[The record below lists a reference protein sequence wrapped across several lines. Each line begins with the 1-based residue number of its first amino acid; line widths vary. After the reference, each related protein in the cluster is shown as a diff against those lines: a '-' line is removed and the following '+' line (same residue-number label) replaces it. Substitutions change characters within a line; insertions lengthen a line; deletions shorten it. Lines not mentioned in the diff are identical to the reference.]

1 MAAGTLELLAREVAN
16 ALRPLEQLL
25 GAEQRQSFLTSL
37 GLWLPG
43 GLGAADGPLGTIAVQ
58 AGGLGPIVLRLDA
71 AIGADVAERIALEG
85 VSLLGALG
93 QVFGA
98 LDALGPALDTAVAG
112 APGLT
117 DAQRARIR
125 AEAEELPRRILDWAL
140 LTHIEARSRNALDLL
155 SLLGIVTDVGRASD
169 PADQTVVPV
178 RRRTLHFDRLPTLF
192 TAPGDLLRD
201 AFGFGTPGFDGA
213 ELFRRLA
220 EYLNAH
226 GRYFDFEAPVDGPR
240 VLDAFFL
247 RLTVDPAGPL
257 PSLLARADV
266 VAAADLVREYRP
278 DPLWKVSFEAR
289 TRFEPGLEARVRP
302 PLSIELHPST
312 GGLQLD
318 AGLGLTAE
326 KADGAPIVLLGKAG
340 GSRLEI
346 HRFTAALGLAAQAGP
361 GGSATAEPTARLDLT
376 GGHVLIDL
384 SQGDGFISRI
394 TGGGRIESD
403 FELRALWSPSGGL
416 RLEGSGSLDLA
427 IPTHLELGPIEVTTL
442 YLSAGIGT
450 DGSVPLEI
458 STAFNAELGPV
469 RAAVDRVG
477 VIVRSRFR
485 EGGNLGPLDIGFEFK
500 PPTGIGLAVDTGV
513 ISGGGFLSAD
523 PARGEYSGALELK
536 FAGFVDLKAIGLI
549 STRMPDGSDGF
560 SMLIVITT
568 EFGGLGLQLGY
579 GFTLL
584 AVGGLIGLNRGMNLQ
599 ALVEGVRTGRIE
611 SVMFPQD
618 VVANAPRILSDL
630 RAFFPPEQGKFLIGP
645 MAKIGWGTPTLVS
658 VSLGVVIEIP
668 GNLAIL
674 GVLKCAL
681 PTEELALLVL
691 KVAFIGAVEFDKS
704 RLWFFAQLFESR
716 ILTMTIDGGMGLLV
730 AWGDNPDLV
739 LTVGGFHPSFRPP
752 PLPFPVPNRLAV
764 DILNRP
770 GALIRVS
777 GYFAL
782 TSNTVQFG
790 AAAELRLGFDDFG
803 VEGHLSFDALFRFSP
818 FSFVI
823 EIAADVSLKAFGVG
837 LFSIDL
843 RFRLEGPSPWRA
855 RGRGSISLLFLEI
868 SADFDISWGEEHDT
882 TLPPI
887 AVLPLLAAEIAKV
900 EGWRTVLPPGGGDRR
915 VTLRALPP
923 TDTLVLHPLGT
934 LYVQQ
939 RAIPLNVR
947 IDRVGAQRPSDGRR
961 FTVAPAT
968 DSGLVQLSTPDDKFA
983 MAQFQD
989 MDDAAKLSAAP
1000 YQDQDA
1006 GLELSAEREA
1016 LASSRVVRRSTR
1028 YELHIIDSRR
1038 APAAPASVVAGAV
1051 AGAAGVVRAAGATGP
1066 AAAPAGTRRAR
1077 FHDVPAAVYQQLL
1090 EGSSTSRSALSRQ
1103 DAERRRPFTGEDT
1116 VQLTGQRFA
1125 VAYRRNNLQAFPPTS
1140 DVDRGATT
1148 FRSAATAADAL
1159 ADWVTADP
1167 GLADAL
1173 HVVPVSEVAAPLSA
1187 PGAWSA
1193 AGPLPVAAAGS
1204 EAVRLAGGTVLVAGG
1219 TDGTGRALGSSAR
1232 FDPVAK
1238 TWSAVPDL
1246 AVARQGHSTTVLDDG
1261 RVLVTGGRGA
1271 DGKLLGSSEVFDP
1284 VAATWS
1290 PAAPLGTPRAGHSAT
1305 LLATGAVLVAGGSG
1319 ARGGGEGTLD
1329 SAELFDPRAGSWSP
1343 AKPMADARSGHRA
1356 AVLPGGRVLVV
1367 GGALATGG
1375 RPAPLAF
1382 CELYDPA
1389 AGTWSTAGSLTTP
1402 RRGHRATVLADGSV
1416 LVTGG
1421 EATGIPSGGRFTL
1434 APLASAERYDPGT
1447 NTWSRLPD
1455 MPGGRSGH
1463 RALRLRSGKVL
1474 VVGGTAGPAFA
1485 GGFRNATLYDPAGRG
1500 WTTTGGLADGRA
1512 DFAATELADGRV
1524 LVAGGV
1530 TLSGPAAPGEAAVV
1544 TAGTEILTP

>member
-1 MAAGTLELLAREVAN
+1 M
-16 ALRPLEQLL
+16 
-25 GAEQRQSFLTSL
+25 
-37 GLWLPG
+37 
-43 GLGAADGPLGTIAVQ
+43 
-58 AGGLGPIVLRLDA
+58 LRLDA
-71 AIGADVAERIALEG
+71 AITDDVAERITLEG
-85 VSLLGALG
+85 VSLVGALG

-125 AEAEELPRRILDWAL
+125 AEAKELPRRILDWAL
-140 LTHIEARSRNALDLL
+140 LTHIEAKSRNALDVL
-155 SLLGIVTDVGRASD
+155 SLLGMLTDLQGFSD
-169 PADQTVVPV
+169 PADPTILAG
-178 RRRTLHFDRLPTLF
+178 RRRTLHLDRLPTLF
-192 TAPGDLLRD
+192 TAPGDLFRD
-201 AFGFGTPGFDGA
+201 VFGFGTPGFDGA
-213 ELFRRLA
+213 ELFRRLVEHLVA
-220 EYLNAH
+220 R
-226 GRYFDFEAPVDGPR
+226 GRHFTYERPPGGPQ
-240 VLDAFFL
+240 VLDAYIL
-247 RLTVDPAGPL
+247 RLTVDPASGP

-266 VAAADLVREYRP
+266 VADADLVREYRP
-278 DPLWKVSFEAR
+278 GPLWKLSFEAR
-289 TRFEPGLEARVRP
+289 TRFESGLEARVRP

-312 GGLQLD
+312 GGLQL
-318 AGLGLTAE
+318 AAALGLTAE

-346 HRFTAALGLAAQAGP
+346 RRFTAALGLAAQAGP
-361 GGSATAEPTARLDLT
+361 GGSATAEPTARLDLA

-384 SQGDGFISRI
+384 SQGDGFIRRI

-427 IPTHLELGPIEVTTL
+427 VPTHLEVGPIEVTTL
-442 YLSAGIGT
+442 YLSAGVGAA
-450 DGSVPLEI
+450 GSVPLEI
-458 STAFNAELGPV
+458 SAAFNAELGPV
-469 RAAVDRVG
+469 KAAVDRVG

-500 PPTGIGLAVDTGV
+500 PPTGVGLSVDTGV

-549 STRMPDGSDGF
+549 STRMPDGTDGF

-790 AAAELRLGFDDFG
+790 AAAELRLGFEDFG

-837 LFSIDL
+837 LFCIDL

-855 RGRGSISLLFLEI
+855 RGRGSISLLVLEI
-868 SADFDISWGEEHDT
+868 SADFDFSWGEEHDT

-887 AVLPLLAAEIAKV
+887 AVLPLLGGEFTKV
-900 EGWRTVLPPGGGDRR
+900 EGWRTKLPPGGGDRR
-915 VTLRALPP
+915 VTLRALPE
-923 TDTLVLHPLGT
+923 TDKLVLHPLGT

-961 FTVAPAT
+961 FTVAPAA

-1006 GLELSAEREA
+1006 GMELSAEREA
-1016 LASSRVVRRSTR
+1016 LASARVVRRSTR

-1038 APAAPASVVAGAV
+1038 S
-1051 AGAAGVVRAAGATGP
+1051 TGTP
-1066 AAAPAGTRRAR
+1066 TDSSPGAPAGIAVGTAAAVQVTEATAPAGSLRAR
-1077 FHDVPAAVYQQLL
+1077 FHDVPAAVYEQLL
-1090 EGSSTSRSALSRQ
+1090 EGSSTSRSPLSRR
-1103 DAERRRPFTGEDT
+1103 DAERRRPFAGGDT

-1140 DVDRGATT
+1140 DVDRGAAT
-1148 FRSAATAADAL
+1148 FRSPATAADAL
-1159 ADWVTADP
+1159 ADWVAADP
-1167 GLADAL
+1167 DLADAL
-1173 HVVPVSEVAAPLSA
+1173 HVIPVSEVAAPLSV
-1187 PGAWSA
+1187 PGAWSEA
-1193 AGPLPVAAAGS
+1193 ASLPVAAAGL

-1219 TDGTGRALGSSAR
+1219 ADGTGRALGSAAR
-1232 FDPVAK
+1232 FEPAAK
-1238 TWSAVPDL
+1238 TWSAVQGL
-1246 AVARQGHSTTVLDDG
+1246 ATARHGHSTTVLDDG
-1261 RVLVTGGRGA
+1261 RVLVAGGRGA
-1271 DGKLLGSSEVFDP
+1271 DGKLLDSSEVFDP

-1290 PAAPLGTPRAGHSAT
+1290 PAAPLRTPRAGHSAT
-1305 LLATGAVLVAGGSG
+1305 LLSTGAVLVAGGTG

-1329 SAELFDPRAGSWSP
+1329 SAELFAPRVGSWSP

-1375 RPAPLAF
+1375 HPASLAF

-1389 AGTWSTAGSLTTP
+1389 AGTWSAAGSLTTP
-1402 RRGHRATVLADGSV
+1402 RRGHQATVLADGSV

-1421 EATGIPSGGRFTL
+1421 EATGIPADGRFTL
-1434 APLASAERYDPGT
+1434 SPLASAERYDPGT
-1447 NTWSRLPD
+1447 NTWGRLPD

-1485 GGFRNATLYDPAGRG
+1485 GGFRNATLYDPASHG
-1500 WTTTGGLADGRA
+1500 WTTTGGLADGRT

-1530 TLSGPAAPGEAAVV
+1530 TLSGPASPGEAAVI

>member
-226 GRYFDFEAPVDGPR
+226 GRYFDFEAPADGPR

-584 AVGGLIGLNRGMNLQ
+584 AVGGLIGLNRRMNLQ

-1016 LASSRVVRRSTR
+1016 LASARVVRRSTR

-1038 APAAPASVVAGAV
+1038 APA
-1051 AGAAGVVRAAGATGP
+1051 GP
-1066 AAAPAGTRRAR
+1066 P
-1077 FHDVPAAVYQQLL
+1077 
-1090 EGSSTSRSALSRQ
+1090 
-1103 DAERRRPFTGEDT
+1103 
-1116 VQLTGQRFA
+1116 
-1125 VAYRRNNLQAFPPTS
+1125 
-1140 DVDRGATT
+1140 RG
-1148 FRSAATAADAL
+1148 R
-1159 ADWVTADP
+1159 
-1167 GLADAL
+1167 
-1173 HVVPVSEVAAPLSA
+1173 
-1187 PGAWSA
+1187 
-1193 AGPLPVAAAGS
+1193 
-1204 EAVRLAGGTVLVAGG
+1204 
-1219 TDGTGRALGSSAR
+1219 
-1232 FDPVAK
+1232 
-1238 TWSAVPDL
+1238 
-1246 AVARQGHSTTVLDDG
+1246 
-1261 RVLVTGGRGA
+1261 GGRGRPPPPP
-1271 DGKLLGSSEVFDP
+1271 G
-1284 VAATWS
+1284 
-1290 PAAPLGTPRAGHSAT
+1290 PAPQPPPPAGPGGPR
-1305 LLATGAVLVAGGSG
+1305 GGGGG
-1319 ARGGGEGTLD
+1319 ARGGGPPGWSGRRGRPGRPPRRRGPAARGSTTSPPPSTSSCWRAAAPAAPPCRGGTP
-1329 SAELFDPRAGSWSP
+1329 SAAGRSRARTPCNSPESGSRSPTGATTCRPSPRPRTSTGARPRSAAPRRRPTRWPTGSPRTRAWPTPCTSSRCRRSPPRSPPPGRGRRPVRCRSGPPGRRRSDWPAAPCSSPAAPTAPAGRSGPRPGSIRWPRPGRPSRTSPSRARGTPPPCSTTAGSW
-1343 AKPMADARSGHRA
+1343 
-1356 AVLPGGRVLVV
+1356 
-1367 GGALATGG
+1367 
-1375 RPAPLAF
+1375 
-1382 CELYDPA
+1382 
-1389 AGTWSTAGSLTTP
+1389 
-1402 RRGHRATVLADGSV
+1402 
-1416 LVTGG
+1416 
-1421 EATGIPSGGRFTL
+1421 
-1434 APLASAERYDPGT
+1434 
-1447 NTWSRLPD
+1447 
-1455 MPGGRSGH
+1455 
-1463 RALRLRSGKVL
+1463 
-1474 VVGGTAGPAFA
+1474 
-1485 GGFRNATLYDPAGRG
+1485 
-1500 WTTTGGLADGRA
+1500 
-1512 DFAATELADGRV
+1512 
-1524 LVAGGV
+1524 
-1530 TLSGPAAPGEAAVV
+1530 
-1544 TAGTEILTP
+1544 